1 MVGKECVA
9 SSRIERTIY
18 TMNIDVLSILLGISL
33 RSKRKKDKLGRK
45 GRRYASDDYVPRHEG
60 VSVDE
65 EVVYGSWTR
74 SECFKIERGLLTF
87 G

>member
-1 MVGKECVA
+1 MYVSNGVFI
-9 SSRIERTIY
+9 SG
-18 TMNIDVLSILLGISL
+18 LSL
-33 RSKRKKDKLGRK
+33 RSKKKKDKLGRK
-45 GRRYASDDYVPRHEG
+45 GRKYASDDYIPRHEG
-60 VSVDE
+60 VPVDE

>member
-1 MVGKECVA
+1 MRLRGLNAQYIRC
-9 SSRIERTIY
+9 IY

>member
-1 MVGKECVA
+1 MSFRIMVRKK
-9 SSRIERTIY
+9 
-18 TMNIDVLSILLGISL
+18 SIAINNQSNQFVSGISL
-33 RSKRKKDKLGRK
+33 RSKRKKEKLGKK
-45 GRRYASDDYVPRHEG
+45 GRRYASDDYIPRHEG
-60 VSVDE
+60 VPVDE

>member
-1 MVGKECVA
+1 MLVH
-9 SSRIERTIY
+9 TILHF
-18 TMNIDVLSILLGISL
+18 IFSGISL
-33 RSKRKKDKLGRK
+33 RSKRKKEKLGKK
-45 GRRYASDDYVPRHEG
+45 GRRYANDDYIPRHEG
-60 VSVDE
+60 VPFDE

>member
-1 MVGKECVA
+1 MCLLYILFTA
-9 SSRIERTIY
+9 LFN
-18 TMNIDVLSILLGISL
+18 MLSFFTGISL

-60 VSVDE
+60 VPVDE

>member
-1 MVGKECVA
+1 MDRPYFFCSCV
-9 SSRIERTIY
+9 
-18 TMNIDVLSILLGISL
+18 LGISL
-33 RSKRKKDKLGRK
+33 RSKRKKDKFGRK
-45 GRRYASDDYVPRHEG
+45 GRRYASDDYIPRHEG
-60 VSVDE
+60 IPVDE

>member
-1 MVGKECVA
+1 MY
-9 SSRIERTIY
+9 TIFGLFL
-18 TMNIDVLSILLGISL
+18 IFILGISL
-33 RSKRKKDKLGRK
+33 RSKRKKEKLGRK
-45 GRRYASDDYVPRHEG
+45 GRRYASDEYVPRHEG
-60 VSVDE
+60 MSVDE